1 MGIRLRLALV
11 SDCRGHLKVNRMREL
26 APLLVAVSLIV
37 FGISASGIPCPKSP
51 GFRVTDEAR
60 DKCEERIDES
70 FDECRQYVDSL
81 LDIEDLTDQQ
91 RFDLAEGLVIV
102 NLARLSDEHLNE
114 QLQRSLQ
121 EYRILHEKFPDDVQV
136 MLGLALVEDVE
147 TSLEL
152 KLRVADLA
160 PNCNHNNYW
169 LSIKLDRLTGH
180 GRNRAEQDEDFV
192 QDLVSVLDQGYE
204 HGETRWDKMHF
215 GHLRYREYLLAGD
228 QELAQ
233 QFWHRVVSELDPGNF
248 PYQDNTLSNGWDLLC
263 GEMGFDLRFAEIC
276 LNTIEEA
283 LEEGLADKDSSLD
296 GVFYGAQ
303 VLARTL
309 LFGKQFAALNWSPPD
324 MHEVSFRLYEASE
337 GARIL
342 IRLRD
347 LLESVPED
355 RRTIAFC
362 NAYKYVL
369 GEDRQQ
375 EIVAMGCKAAH
386 VYAPVR

>member
-1 MGIRLRLALV
+1 MKIVRVVVGLILAG
-11 SDCRGHLKVNRMREL
+11 SCC
-26 APLLVAVSLIV
+26 VAGL
-37 FGISASGIPCPKSP
+37 SASGVACPKSP
-51 GFRVTDEAR
+51 GFRLSEEA
-60 DKCEERIDES
+60 KEQCAEKADES
-70 FDECRQYVDSL
+70 LDDCKNFIEL
-81 LDIEDLTDQQ
+81 LENEENPTAQH
-91 RFDLAEGLVIV
+91 RFDLLYGLMLLVNQAETEDREKALDQRM
-102 NLARLSDEHLNE
+102 LQLSRE
-114 QLQRSLQ
+114 
-121 EYRILHEKFPDDVQV
+121 LHEEYPNDVQV
-136 MLGLALVEDVE
+136 MWYLSAVGDEDTRLSFKFRIAE
-147 TSLEL
+147 
-152 KLRVADLA
+152 LA
-160 PNCNHNNYW
+160 PDCNHNNYW
-169 LSIKLDRLTGH
+169 LSVVLNRLTGH
-180 GRNRAEQDEDFV
+180 GRNRAEQDEELV
-192 QDLVSVLDQGYE
+192 QEFVSVLDQGYE

-248 PYQDNTLSNGWDLLC
+248 PYQDNTLSNGWNLLC

-283 LEEGLADKDSSLD
+283 LEEGLADKASSLD
-296 GVFYGAQ
+296 GAFYGAR

-375 EIVAMGCKAAH
+375 EIVAMGCNAAH

>member
-1 MGIRLRLALV
+1 MKCEKELV
-11 SDCRGHLKVNRMREL
+11 Q
-26 APLLVAVSLIV
+26 LLFAVSLIAV
-37 FGISASGIPCPKSP
+37 GIYANSTFCPKSP
-51 GFRVTDEAR
+51 GFRPSDEAR
-60 DKCEERIDES
+60 EKCEDQVDES
-70 FDECRQYVDSL
+70 LDECRQYVDSL
-81 LDIEDLTDQQ
+81 LDIEDPTDQQ
-91 RFDLAEGLVIV
+91 RFDLADQIV
-102 NLARLSDEHLNE
+102 PLSWTEAVE
-114 QLQRSLQ
+114 KEKEAQLRSLQ

-136 MLGLALVEDVE
+136 MLGLALVEDDE
-147 TSLEL
+147 TNLEL

-160 PNCNHNNYW
+160 PDCDHNNYY

-180 GRNRAEQDEDFV
+180 GWNRAEHDKDLV
-192 QDLVSVLDQGYE
+192 QEFVSVLDQGYE
-204 HGETRWDKMHF
+204 HGETIRRKMHF

-233 QFWHRVVSELDPGNF
+233 QFWNRVVSELDPGNF
-248 PYQDNTLSNGWDLLC
+248 PYQDNTLGSGWDLLC
-263 GEMGFDLRFAEIC
+263 GEMGFKFRFAEIC

-296 GVFYGAQ
+296 DAFYGARL
-303 VLARTL
+303 LASTL
-309 LFGKQFAALNWSPPD
+309 LFGKQFAALNRSPPNV
-324 MHEVSFRLYEASE
+324 HWVSFRLYRASE

-375 EIVAMGCKAAH
+375 EIVAMGCKAA
-386 VYAPVR
+386 YQYYPLR